1 MPEIINIGLN
11 HTTAPIQ
18 VREALALSESQ
29 KQKIME
35 ELMGTSH
42 CKGGVVLNTCNR
54 CEVYLCTSKPDED
67 IEQLKSLLKMY
78 SNISLALNDHFYIY
92 QGKESIQHLFRVA
105 SGLDSMVKGEPQIL
119 GQVKEAY
126 EFSCENDWC
135 DTHLHEVFKR
145 GIRAGKR
152 ARNETSLSEKAVSIG
167 SAACELAV
175 EKLEDLK
182 NANVLIVGAGD
193 MGKVVLKNLL
203 DRGVSDLYI
212 SNRTLERC
220 VSLAEKFEGTPIP
233 LKELGKDLHEY
244 DLIITSTGA
253 SEPIIDFDKYGSVL
267 EKREEDQIFIDLA
280 VPRDV
285 DPELEE
291 IENVTIYDL
300 DDLDRIVEENMVGG
314 ENEIAAIEDII
325 KEEYDGLK
333 NWLGYR
339 EAAPIIQALNKKA
352 EDARQVELKRALNKL
367 SSVDSED
374 DREEVL
380 EDFSRSLVQKILHD
394 PIVNLKKMDEEEERF
409 KVISDLFD
417 L

>member
-1 MPEIINIGLN
+1 MLEIINMGLN

-29 KQKIME
+29 RQEIME
-35 ELMGTSH
+35 ELMETSH
-42 CKGGVVLNTCNR
+42 CKGTVILNTCNR
-54 CEVYLCTSKPDED
+54 CEIYLCTSKPDEAK
-67 IEQLKSLLKMY
+67 EQLKNILGRY
-78 SNISLALNDHFYIY
+78 SNISGALKDHLYIY
-92 QGKESIQHLFRVA
+92 EGKQSIHHLFKVS

-152 ARNETSLSEKAVSIG
+152 ARNETSLSEKTVSIG
-167 SAACELAV
+167 SAACELAG
-175 EKLEDLK
+175 ERLEDLK

-203 DRGVSDLYI
+203 DRGVSDPHI

-220 VSLAEKFEGTPIP
+220 VSLAEEFEGTPIS
-233 LKELGKDLHEY
+233 LEELGKDLHEF

-253 SEPIIDFDKYGSVL
+253 SESIIDLDEYGSVL
-267 EKREEDQIFIDLA
+267 EKRQEDQIFIDLA

-285 DPELEE
+285 DTKLEE

-314 ENEIAAIEDII
+314 KNEIAAIEDII

-333 NWLGYR
+333 NWLEYR

-352 EDARQVELKRALNKL
+352 EDARQEELERALNKL

-394 PIVNLKKMDEEEERF
+394 PIVNLKKMDEEKERF

>member
-29 KQKIME
+29 KQEIME
-35 ELMGTSH
+35 DLMDTSH

-54 CEVYLCTSKPDED
+54 CEVYLCTSKPDEAR
-67 IEQLKSLLKMY
+67 EQLKSLLKRY
-78 SNISLALNDHFYIY
+78 SDISRALNDHLYVY
-92 QGKESIQHLFRVA
+92 QGKESIHHLFRVA

-126 EFSCENDWC
+126 EFSCENEWC

-167 SAACELAV
+167 SAACELA
-175 EKLEDLK
+175 EERLDDLK
-182 NANVLIVGAGD
+182 NANVLIVGAGE

-203 DRGVSDLYI
+203 DRGVSDPYI

-220 VSLAEKFEGTPIP
+220 VSLAEEFEGIPIS
-233 LKELGKDLHEY
+233 LKELEKDIHEH

-253 SEPIIDFDKYGSVL
+253 SESIIDFEGYGSIL

-285 DPELEE
+285 DPNLEE

-300 DDLDRIVEENMVGG
+300 DDLDRIVEENMVRGD
-314 ENEIAAIEDII
+314 NEIAAIEDII
-325 KEEYDGLK
+325 KDEYDGLK
-333 NWLGYR
+333 KWLEYR

-352 EDARQVELKRALNKL
+352 EDARQEELERALNKL
-367 SSVDSED
+367 SSVDSEE

-394 PIVNLKKMDEEEERF
+394 PIVNLKKMDGEERF